1 MSDMHFRE
9 PNQVKWQ
16 GSRPGH
22 NGTQVIEG
30 EPIAALNWST
40 VYLVPAGVTFY
51 MTFASLS
58 HYNIITAFM
67 YLAIWDAG
75 PALWRTIFG
84 LGHPVNTS
92 VLGMSSNFWPPIEL
106 APGYSVQV
114 YQNVNN
120 AVVGSVH
127 GWIE

>member
-1 MSDMHFRE
+1 MALMEFRE

-16 GSRPGH
+16 GLRPGH

-58 HYNIITAFM
+58 CCGLIAANM

-114 YQNVNN
+114 FQNVNN